1 MNTLFF
7 YFNDREKI
15 MGLFKKVREFF
26 KLKKW
31 IAVIAGVLVVLVVL
45 LIAAHFF
52 LGHIVK
58 SSIETIG
65 PMITGVPVSVRK
77 VNIDLLGDFGV
88 SVRDLV
94 VGNPKGYSSPYALKM
109 KKFDLK
115 VKTFSLL
122 TDKIII
128 DKLLLIASNL
138 NDIKN
143 NVDKFAGSGEKKAE
157 KVRTEDE
164 VQPET
169 ESGENESLKLQANAV
184 DIADI
189 TVRIIA
195 RGGDVSGVPLV
206 MVPIHMKDVGKDAEG
221 VSVSGLIREMFT
233 KLFTGVVSL
242 FSSGADAV
250 NNAAKEAGNAVED
263 AAKEAGNAVKEAGKN
278 IGNTLK
284 GLFSK

>member
-1 MNTLFF
+1 
-7 YFNDREKI
+7 

-128 DKLLLIASNL
+128 DKLLLTGLEVNYETSLIASNL

-143 NVDKFAGSGEKKAE
+143 NVDKFAGSGESQN
-157 KVRTEDE
+157 R
-164 VQPET
+164 
-169 ESGENESLKLQANAV
+169 
-184 DIADI
+184 
-189 TVRIIA
+189 
-195 RGGDVSGVPLV
+195 RGGT
-206 MVPIHMKDVGKDAEG
+206 A
-221 VSVSGLIREMFT
+221 
-233 KLFTGVVSL
+233 
-242 FSSGADAV
+242 
-250 NNAAKEAGNAVED
+250 
-263 AAKEAGNAVKEAGKN
+263 
-278 IGNTLK
+278 
-284 GLFSK
+284 

>member
-1 MNTLFF
+1 
-7 YFNDREKI
+7 

-128 DKLLLIASNL
+128 DKLLLTGLEVNYETSLIASNL

-157 KVRTEDE
+157 KVRTDEE

-169 ESGENESLKLQANAV
+169 ESGEKESLKLQANAV

-195 RGGDVSGVPLV
+195 RGGDSSGVPLM

-263 AAKEAGNAVKEAGKN
+263 AAKEAGNAVKKAGKN

-284 GLFSK
+284 ELFSK